1 MTTESLFVSG
11 REVVLARPIPANSRV
26 AVNDIIYSAN
36 KKEEFYYLSIKGHSG
51 KRGNPSHAGR
61 KHVFKLILPVRGYTF
76 AAFKE
81 KLLLGVKDLRPLS
94 LKTTANRI
102 INRLT
107 ARGNFLNFKKD
118 LKTFWSIKL
127 RTCTPLAQA
136 LGLPAQT
143 IKVSPN
149 ADMKFSHFLEN
160 CNEKTPLRY
169 VHFRSRETAIIKC
182 DQIDLSRHLDAS
194 IYAFKLKTST
204 NTHRYTE
211 MRNQFFFHLTPDTH
225 RKLSFSWAPFLNVHL
240 LTLSIYSPPLSGALT
255 QNR

>member
-81 KLLLGVKDLRPLS
+81 KLLLGVRDLLAPLA
-94 LKTTANRI
+94 LKATANRI
-102 INRLT
+102 INRFT

-118 LKTFWSIKL
+118 LKIFWNIKL
-127 RTCTPLAQA
+127 RLCDPLAQA
-136 LGLPAQT
+136 LGLPART
-143 IKVSPN
+143 ILVSPN
-149 ADMKFSHFLEN
+149 ADMIFSHFFEN
-160 CNEKTPLRY
+160 CSENTPQRY
-169 VHFRSRETAIIKC
+169 VYFPSRETAIIKC
-182 DQIDLSRHLDAS
+182 DQIDLSRHLDDS

-204 NTHRYTE
+204 NNRRYTE
-211 MRNQFFFHLTPDTH
+211 MQNQFFFHLTPDNH
-225 RKLSFSWAPFLNVHL
+225 RKLSFSWAPFLTVHL
-240 LTLSIYSPPLSGALT
+240 LTLTIYSPPLSGALT
-255 QNR
+255 